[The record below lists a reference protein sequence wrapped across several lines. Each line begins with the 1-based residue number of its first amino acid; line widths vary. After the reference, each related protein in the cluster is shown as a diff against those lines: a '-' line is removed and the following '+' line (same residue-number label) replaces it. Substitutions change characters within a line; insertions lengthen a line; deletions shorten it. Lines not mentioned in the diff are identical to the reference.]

1 MDTIETFLD
10 AMFAPYPTTPRLTEA
25 RGELRAMME
34 DAYNDA
40 IAHGKTHNE
49 AVGQVITDFGN
60 LEELA
65 PVLGIAADI
74 RTDADPQAAPATG
87 TPTEPS
93 RPAYPVVTLPE
104 AQALAQ
110 AKRST
115 ASTLAHAVSLF
126 VCAPALLIVLTNL
139 ADAGRIAISDNTAAF
154 IGIAFALLLV
164 GLGVG
169 MLVQRRSAFS
179 SVHHL
184 IEGRFTPD
192 PVVTAWAA
200 RERLNQETVRTRRL
214 TIAVFLWIVSALPI
228 LATSMLTPDQG
239 PQSELSGIGV
249 AISLVIIA
257 TGLNIY
263 LPAAWASSTYTALTH
278 PGGSGE
284 NAWQSSDQEKDDP
297 LIGLISSIY
306 WPATV
311 IIYLLWSFVFEAW
324 GISWIIWPVA
334 AIAFGIIV
342 SGRTYWR
349 NRTTET
355 SGT

>member
-10 AMFAPYPTTPRLTEA
+10 NMFAPYPTTPRLTEA

-40 IAHGKTHNE
+40 IAQGKTHNE

-74 RTDADPQAAPATG
+74 RPDAEPQAAPAAD
-87 TPTEPS
+87 TPTGPS
-93 RPAYPVVTLPE
+93 RPAYQMVTLPE

-126 VCAPALLIVLTNL
+126 VCAPTVLIVLTSL
-139 ADAGRIAISDNTAAF
+139 TQTGRIAISDNTASF
-154 IGIAFALLLV
+154 IGVTFALLLV
-164 GLGVG
+164 GLGVV
-169 MLVQRRSAFS
+169 MLVQRRAAFS
-179 SVHHL
+179 SVRHL
-184 IEGRFTPD
+184 VEGRFTPD

-228 LATSMLTPDQG
+228 LATSMLTPDHG
-239 PQSELSGIGV
+239 PQSELSSVGV

-257 TGLNIY
+257 TGLSIY
-263 LPAAWASSTYTALTH
+263 LPAAWASSTYTTLTH

-284 NAWQSSDQEKDDP
+284 YSSRRSGGEEDEDP
-297 LIGLISSIY
+297 LIGFVASIY
-306 WPATV
+306 WPGTV
-311 IIYLLWSFVFEAW
+311 IIYMLWSFVFNAW
-324 GISWIIWPVA
+324 RFSWIMWPIAGALFGLFASARA
-334 AIAFGIIV
+334 A
-342 SGRTYWR
+342 WR
-349 NRTTET
+349 RMH
-355 SGT
+355 

>member
-10 AMFAPYPTTPRLTEA
+10 NMFAPYPTTPRLTEA
-25 RGELRAMME
+25 RAELRAMME

-40 IAHGKTHNE
+40 IAQGKTHNE

-60 LEELA
+60 LHELA

-74 RTDADPQAAPATG
+74 RPDAEPQATPAAG
-87 TPTEPS
+87 TPTGPS

-126 VCAPALLIVLTNL
+126 VCAPTALIVLTSL
-139 ADAGRIAISDNTAAF
+139 TEAGRLAISDNTASF
-154 IGIAFALLLV
+154 LGIAFALLLV

-169 MLVQRRSAFS
+169 MLVQRRTAFS

-184 IEGRFTPD
+184 IEGKFTPN
-192 PVVTAWAA
+192 PVVTAWAV
-200 RERLNQETVRTRRL
+200 RERLNHETVRTRRL

-228 LATSMLTPDQG
+228 LATSMLAPDHG
-239 PQSELSGIGV
+239 PQSELSSVGV

-257 TGLNIY
+257 TGLSIY
-263 LPAAWASSTYTALTH
+263 LPAAWASSTYTTLTH

-284 NAWQSSDQEKDDP
+284 YSSRRSDGEEDEDP
-297 LIGLISSIY
+297 FVGFVASIY
-306 WPATV
+306 WPAAV
-311 IIYLLWSFVFEAW
+311 VIYLLWSFIFDAW
-324 GISWIIWPVA
+324 DISWILWPVA
-334 AIAFGIIV
+334 AVAFAIFASV
-342 SGRTYWR
+342 RSYRR
-349 NRTTET
+349 DRQ
-355 SGT
+355 

>member
-1 MDTIETFLD
+1 MDTIDNFLD
-10 AMFAPYPTTPRLTEA
+10 AMFAPYPATPRLTEA

-65 PVLGIAADI
+65 PVLGITADI
-74 RTDADPQAAPATG
+74 RPDDSPQNAAAG
-87 TPTEPS
+87 SSASAEPHS
-93 RPAYPVVTLPE
+93 PSFPVVTLPE

-110 AKRST
+110 ARRST
-115 ASTLAHAVSLF
+115 ASTLARAVSTF
-126 VCAPALLIVLTNL
+126 VCAPALLIALTSL
-139 ADAGRIAISDNTAAF
+139 TETGWISISNNTATF

-164 GLGVG
+164 GLGVV
-169 MLVQRRSAFS
+169 MLVQRRAAFS
-179 SVHHL
+179 SVYHL

-200 RERLNQETVRTRRL
+200 RERLNHETARTRRL

-228 LATSMLTPDQG
+228 LATSMLDSNQD
-239 PQSELSGIGV
+239 PQSDLSGVGV

-257 TGLNIY
+257 AGLSIY
-263 LPAAWASSTYTALTH
+263 LPAAWASSTYTTLTH

-284 NAWQSSDQEKDDP
+284 YSSRRSDDEEDEDP
-297 LIGLISSIY
+297 LVGFVASIY

-311 IIYLLWSFVFEAW
+311 AIYLLWSFIFKAW
-324 GISWIIWPVA
+324 ATSWIIWP
-334 AIAFGIIV
+334 IAGIMFGIFA
-342 SGRTYWR
+342 SARAAWR
-349 NRTTET
+349 KMH
-355 SGT
+355 

>member
-10 AMFAPYPTTPRLTEA
+10 NMFAPYPTTPRLTEA
-25 RGELRAMME
+25 RAELRAMME

-40 IAHGKTHNE
+40 IAQGKTHNE

-60 LEELA
+60 LHELA

-74 RTDADPQAAPATG
+74 RPDADPQAAPATG
-87 TPTEPS
+87 TPTGLS

-126 VCAPALLIVLTNL
+126 VCAPTVLIVLTSL
-139 ADAGRIAISDNTAAF
+139 TEAGRIAISDNTASF

-169 MLVQRRSAFS
+169 LLVQRRAAFS

-184 IEGRFTPD
+184 IEGKFTPD
-192 PVVTAWAA
+192 PVVTAWAV
-200 RERLNQETVRTRRL
+200 RERLNHETVRTRRL

-228 LATSMLTPDQG
+228 LATSMLAPDHG
-239 PQSELSGIGV
+239 PQSELSSVGV

-257 TGLNIY
+257 TGLSIY
-263 LPAAWASSTYTALTH
+263 LPAAWASSTYTTLTH

-284 NAWQSSDQEKDDP
+284 YSSRRSDGEEDEDP
-297 LIGLISSIY
+297 FVSFVASIY
-306 WPATV
+306 WPAAV
-311 IIYLLWSFVFEAW
+311 VIYLLWSFIFDAW
-324 GISWIIWPVA
+324 DISWILWPVA
-334 AIAFGIIV
+334 AVAFAIFASV
-342 SGRTYWR
+342 RSYRR
-349 NRTTET
+349 DRQ
-355 SGT
+355 

>member
-10 AMFAPYPTTPRLTEA
+10 NMFAPYPTTPRLTEA

-40 IAHGKTHNE
+40 IAQGKTHNE

-74 RTDADPQAAPATG
+74 RPDAESQAAPAAD
-87 TPTEPS
+87 TPTGPS
-93 RPAYPVVTLPE
+93 RPAYQMVTLPE

-126 VCAPALLIVLTNL
+126 VCAPTVLIVLTSL
-139 ADAGRIAISDNTAAF
+139 TQTGRIAISDNTASF
-154 IGIAFALLLV
+154 IGVTFALLLV
-164 GLGVG
+164 GLGVV
-169 MLVQRRSAFS
+169 MLVQRRAAFS
-179 SVHHL
+179 SVRHL
-184 IEGRFTPD
+184 VEGRFTPD

-228 LATSMLTPDQG
+228 LAVGMLVSEQDSP
-239 PQSELSGIGV
+239 SELSGVGV

-257 TGLNIY
+257 TGLSIY
-263 LPAAWASSTYTALTH
+263 LPAAWASSTYTTLTH

-284 NAWQSSDQEKDDP
+284 YSSRRSEAEEDDDP
-297 LIGLISSIY
+297 LINFVASIY
-306 WPATV
+306 WPGMVV
-311 IIYLLWSFVFEAW
+311 IFLVWSFVFNAW
-324 GISWIIWPVA
+324 KFSWIMWP
-334 AIAFGIIV
+334 IAGALFGLFASI
-342 SGRTYWR
+342 RTAWR
-349 NRTTET
+349 KLH
-355 SGT
+355 

>member
-74 RTDADPQAAPATG
+74 RPDAEPQAAPAAD
-87 TPTEPS
+87 TPTGPS
-93 RPAYPVVTLPE
+93 RPAYQMVTLPE

-126 VCAPALLIVLTNL
+126 VCAPTVLIVLTSL
-139 ADAGRIAISDNTAAF
+139 TQTGRIAISDNTASF
-154 IGIAFALLLV
+154 IGVTFALLLV
-164 GLGVG
+164 GLGVV
-169 MLVQRRSAFS
+169 MLVQRRAAFS
-179 SVHHL
+179 SVRHL
-184 IEGRFTPD
+184 VEGRFTPD

-228 LATSMLTPDQG
+228 LATSMLTPDHG
-239 PQSELSGIGV
+239 PQSELSSVGV

-257 TGLNIY
+257 TGLSIY
-263 LPAAWASSTYTALTH
+263 LPAAWASSTYTTLTH

-284 NAWQSSDQEKDDP
+284 YSSRRSGGEEDEDP
-297 LIGLISSIY
+297 LIGFVASIY
-306 WPATV
+306 WPGTV
-311 IIYLLWSFVFEAW
+311 IIYMLWSFLFDAW

-334 AIAFGIIV
+334 GALFGLFA
-342 SGRTYWR
+342 SARAAWR
-349 NRTTET
+349 RMH
-355 SGT
+355 

>member
-10 AMFAPYPTTPRLTEA
+10 NMFAPSPATPRLTEA

-40 IAHGKTHNE
+40 IAQGKTHNE

-60 LEELA
+60 LHELA

-74 RTDADPQAAPATG
+74 RPDAEPQAAPAAD
-87 TPTEPS
+87 TPTGPS
-93 RPAYPVVTLPE
+93 RPTYQMVTLPE

-126 VCAPALLIVLTNL
+126 VCAPTVLIVLTSL
-139 ADAGRIAISDNTAAF
+139 TQTGRIAISDNTASF
-154 IGIAFALLLV
+154 IGVTFALLLV
-164 GLGVG
+164 GLGVV
-169 MLVQRRSAFS
+169 MLVQRRAAFS
-179 SVHHL
+179 SVRHL
-184 IEGRFTPD
+184 VEGRFTPD

-200 RERLNQETVRTRRL
+200 RERLNHETVRTRRL

-228 LATSMLTPDQG
+228 LAVGMLVSEQDSP
-239 PQSELSGIGV
+239 SELSGVGV

-257 TGLNIY
+257 TGLSIY
-263 LPAAWASSTYTALTH
+263 LPAAWASSTYTTLTH

-284 NAWQSSDQEKDDP
+284 YSSRRSGGEEDEDP
-297 LIGLISSIY
+297 LIGFVASIY
-306 WPATV
+306 WPGTV
-311 IIYLLWSFVFEAW
+311 IIYMLWSFVFNAW
-324 GISWIIWPVA
+324 RFSWIMWP
-334 AIAFGIIV
+334 IAGALFGLFA
-342 SGRTYWR
+342 SARTAWR
-349 NRTTET
+349 RMH
-355 SGT
+355 

>member
-10 AMFAPYPTTPRLTEA
+10 NMFAPYPTTPRLTEA
-25 RGELRAMME
+25 RAELRAMME

-40 IAHGKTHNE
+40 IAQGKTHNE

-60 LEELA
+60 LHELA

-74 RTDADPQAAPATG
+74 RPDADPQAAPAAG
-87 TPTEPS
+87 TPTGLS

-126 VCAPALLIVLTNL
+126 VCAPTVLIVLTSL
-139 ADAGRIAISDNTAAF
+139 TEAGRLAISDNTASF

-169 MLVQRRSAFS
+169 LLVQRRAAFS

-184 IEGRFTPD
+184 IEGKFTPD
-192 PVVTAWAA
+192 PVVTAWAV
-200 RERLNQETVRTRRL
+200 RERLNHETVRTRRL

-228 LATSMLTPDQG
+228 LATSMLAPDHG
-239 PQSELSGIGV
+239 PQSELSSVGV

-257 TGLNIY
+257 TGLSIY
-263 LPAAWASSTYTALTH
+263 LPATWASSTYTTLTH

-284 NAWQSSDQEKDDP
+284 YSSRRSDGEEDEDP
-297 LIGLISSIY
+297 FVGFVASIY

-311 IIYLLWSFVFEAW
+311 VIYLLWSFIFDAW
-324 GISWIIWPVA
+324 DISWILWPVA
-334 AIAFGIIV
+334 AVAFAIFASV
-342 SGRTYWR
+342 RSYRR
-349 NRTTET
+349 DRQ
-355 SGT
+355 

>member
-10 AMFAPYPTTPRLTEA
+10 NMFAPYPTTPRLTEA
-25 RGELRAMME
+25 RAELRAMME

-40 IAHGKTHNE
+40 IAQGKTHNE

-74 RTDADPQAAPATG
+74 RPDAEPQAAPAAD
-87 TPTEPS
+87 TPTGPS
-93 RPAYPVVTLPE
+93 RPAYQMVTLPE

-126 VCAPALLIVLTNL
+126 VCAPTVLIVLTSL
-139 ADAGRIAISDNTAAF
+139 TQTGRIAISDNTASF
-154 IGIAFALLLV
+154 IGVTFALLLV
-164 GLGVG
+164 GLGVV
-169 MLVQRRSAFS
+169 MLVQRRAAFS
-179 SVHHL
+179 SVRHL
-184 IEGRFTPD
+184 VEGRFTPD

-228 LATSMLTPDQG
+228 LATSMLTPDHG
-239 PQSELSGIGV
+239 PQSELSSVGV

-257 TGLNIY
+257 TGLSIY
-263 LPAAWASSTYTALTH
+263 LPAAWASSTYTTLTH

-284 NAWQSSDQEKDDP
+284 YSSRRSGGEEDEDP
-297 LIGLISSIY
+297 LIGFVASIY
-306 WPATV
+306 WPGTV
-311 IIYLLWSFVFEAW
+311 IIYMLWSFVFNAW
-324 GISWIIWPVA
+324 RFSWIMWPIAGALFGLFASARA
-334 AIAFGIIV
+334 A
-342 SGRTYWR
+342 WR
-349 NRTTET
+349 RMH
-355 SGT
+355 

>member
-74 RTDADPQAAPATG
+74 RTDAGPQAAPAAG

-93 RPAYPVVTLPE
+93 RPAYPAVTLPE

-263 LPAAWASSTYTALTH
+263 LPAAWASSTYTTLTH

>member
-10 AMFAPYPTTPRLTEA
+10 AMFAPYPATPRLTEA
-25 RGELRAMME
+25 RAELHAMME

-60 LEELA
+60 LHELA

-74 RTDADPQAAPATG
+74 RPDAEPQPAPAAG
-87 TPTEPS
+87 TPTGPS

-126 VCAPALLIVLTNL
+126 VCAPTALIVLTSL
-139 ADAGRIAISDNTAAF
+139 TEAGRLAISDNTASF

-169 MLVQRRSAFS
+169 MLVQRRAAFS

-184 IEGRFTPD
+184 IEGKFTPD
-192 PVVTAWAA
+192 PVVTAWAV
-200 RERLNQETVRTRRL
+200 RERLNHETVRTRRL

-228 LATSMLTPDQG
+228 LATSMLAPDHG
-239 PQSELSGIGV
+239 PQSELSSIGV

-257 TGLNIY
+257 TGLSIY
-263 LPAAWASSTYTALTH
+263 LPAAWASSTYTTLTH

-284 NAWQSSDQEKDDP
+284 YSSRRSDGEEDEDP
-297 LIGLISSIY
+297 FVGFVASIY
-306 WPATV
+306 WPAMV
-311 IIYLLWSFVFEAW
+311 VIYLLWSFVFDAW
-324 GISWIIWPVA
+324 GISWIIWPVSGLL
-334 AIAFGIIV
+334 FGIFA
-342 SGRTYWR
+342 SARAAWR
-349 NRTTET
+349 RMH
-355 SGT
+355 

>member
-10 AMFAPYPTTPRLTEA
+10 AMFAPYPATPRLTEA

-74 RTDADPQAAPATG
+74 RPDAEPQAAPAAD
-87 TPTEPS
+87 TPTGPS
-93 RPAYPVVTLPE
+93 QPAYPVVTLPE

-115 ASTLAHAVSLF
+115 ASTLARAVSTF
-126 VCAPALLIVLTNL
+126 VCAPALLIALTSL
-139 ADAGRIAISDNTAAF
+139 TGTGWISISNNTATF
-154 IGIAFALLLV
+154 IGVAFTLLLV
-164 GLGVG
+164 GLGVV
-169 MLVQRRSAFS
+169 MLVQRRAAFS

-214 TIAVFLWIVSALPI
+214 TIAVFLCIVSALPI
-228 LATSMLTPDQG
+228 LAASMLGSSQG
-239 PQSELSGIGV
+239 SPSGLSGVGV
-249 AISLVIIA
+249 AISLAIIA
-257 TGLNIY
+257 TGLSIY
-263 LPAAWASSTYTALTH
+263 LPASWASSTYTALTH
-278 PGGSGE
+278 SGGSE
-284 NAWQSSDQEKDDP
+284 EDDAP
-297 LIGLISSIY
+297 LINFVASIY
-306 WPATV
+306 WPGMVV
-311 IIYLLWSFVFEAW
+311 IFLVWSFAFNAW
-324 GISWIIWPVA
+324 KFSWIMWP
-334 AIAFGIIV
+334 IAGALFGLFASV
-342 SGRTYWR
+342 RTAWR
-349 NRTTET
+349 KLH
-355 SGT
+355 

>member
-10 AMFAPYPTTPRLTEA
+10 NMFAPYPATPRLIEA
-25 RGELRAMME
+25 RSELRAMME

-40 IAHGKTHNE
+40 IAQGKTHNE

-60 LEELA
+60 LHELA

-74 RTDADPQAAPATG
+74 RPDAEPQAAPAAD
-87 TPTEPS
+87 TPTGPS

-115 ASTLAHAVSLF
+115 ASPLAHAVSLF
-126 VCAPALLIVLTNL
+126 VCAPTVLIVLTSL
-139 ADAGRIAISDNTAAF
+139 TQTGRIAISDNTASF

-169 MLVQRRSAFS
+169 MLVQRRAAFS
-179 SVHHL
+179 SVRHL
-184 IEGRFTPD
+184 IEGKFTPD

-214 TIAVFLWIVSALPI
+214 TIAVFLCIVSALPI
-228 LATSMLTPDQG
+228 LAVGMLVSEQDSP
-239 PQSELSGIGV
+239 SELYGVGV

-257 TGLNIY
+257 SGLTIY
-263 LPAAWASSTYTALTH
+263 LPATWAASTYTALTH
-278 PGGSGE
+278 SGGSE
-284 NAWQSSDQEKDDP
+284 EDDAP
-297 LIGLISSIY
+297 LINFVASIY
-306 WPATV
+306 WPGMVV
-311 IIYLLWSFVFEAW
+311 IFLVWSFAFNAW
-324 GISWIIWPVA
+324 KFSWIMWP
-334 AIAFGIIV
+334 IAGALFGLFASV
-342 SGRTYWR
+342 RTAWR
-349 NRTTET
+349 KLH
-355 SGT
+355 

>member
-10 AMFAPYPTTPRLTEA
+10 NMFAPYPTTPRLTEA
-25 RGELRAMME
+25 RAELRAMME

-40 IAHGKTHNE
+40 IAQGKTHNE
-49 AVGQVITDFGN
+49 AVGRVITDFGN
-60 LEELA
+60 LHELA

-74 RTDADPQAAPATG
+74 RPDADPQAAPAAG
-87 TPTEPS
+87 TPTGLS

-126 VCAPALLIVLTNL
+126 VCAPTVLIVLTSL
-139 ADAGRIAISDNTAAF
+139 TEAGRLAISDNTASF

-169 MLVQRRSAFS
+169 LLVQRRAAFS

-184 IEGRFTPD
+184 IEGKFTPD
-192 PVVTAWAA
+192 PVVTAWAV
-200 RERLNQETVRTRRL
+200 RERLNHETVRTRRL

-228 LATSMLTPDQG
+228 LATSMLAPDHG
-239 PQSELSGIGV
+239 PQSELSSVGV

-257 TGLNIY
+257 TGLSIY
-263 LPAAWASSTYTALTH
+263 LPAAWASSTYTTLTH

-284 NAWQSSDQEKDDP
+284 YSSRRSDGEEDEDP
-297 LIGLISSIY
+297 FVSFVASIY
-306 WPATV
+306 WPAAV
-311 IIYLLWSFVFEAW
+311 VIYLLWSFIFDAW
-324 GISWIIWPVA
+324 DISWILWPVA
-334 AIAFGIIV
+334 AVAFAIFASV
-342 SGRTYWR
+342 RSYRR
-349 NRTTET
+349 DRQ
-355 SGT
+355 